1 MSALIRQRKVILTVK
16 RGVATGYYETM
27 EMTQDALDLSN
38 LLNKTLKEGRVSKL
52 KQRRKLQ
59 AKVFLLTD
67 PIRSAKEAGL
77 RYVNDTKPGI
87 RRIKSGRGF
96 TYKNG
101 STKPIHDSRILQR
114 IKALA
119 IPPAWKD
126 VWICPTSEGHL
137 QATGRDSR
145 NRKQYRYHPRWKEV
159 RDLCKFDR
167 MIAFGE
173 VLPVIRELVEKDL
186 TLPGLPR
193 EKVLAT
199 IVRLLE
205 ITLIRVGND
214 EYAKQNGSYGLTTM
228 RNHHVSIYGSNIH
241 FRFKGKRGILHNV
254 GIKNRLIARIL
265 QKCQEIPGYEL
276 FQYIDENGEP
286 VNIDSSDVNDYLRG
300 ISGQDFTAKDFRT
313 WAATVLAGMA
323 LKLGNESSNGGKKTK
338 KQINEAIARVAKSLG
353 NTPAVCRKSYIHPD
367 LLDGYLEGDFERCWE
382 AFSEKDEIAGLAF
395 EECVVLS
402 FLRSRS

>member
-1 MSALIRQRKVILTVK
+1 MVTSTTLQDPNN
-16 RGVATGYYETM
+16 
-27 EMTQDALDLSN
+27 QDALDLSK
-38 LLNKTLKEGRVSKL
+38 LLARTLKEGRAAKL
-52 KQRRKLQ
+52 KQRRKLR

-77 RYVNDTKPGI
+77 RYVNDAKPGI
-87 RRIKSGRGF
+87 RRIRSGRGF

-101 STKPIHDSRILQR
+101 TSKPIHDSKILQR

-126 VWICPTSEGHL
+126 VWICPISEGHL

-159 RDLCKFDR
+159 RDLGKFDR

-173 VLPVIRELVEKDL
+173 ALPLIRERVEKDL
-186 TLPGLPR
+186 ALPGLPR

-199 IVRLLE
+199 IVSLLE

-228 RNHHVSIYGSNIH
+228 RNHHVNIYGSNIH

-254 GIKNRLIARIL
+254 GIKDRRLARIL
-265 QKCQEIPGYEL
+265 QECQEIPGYEL

-286 VNIDSSDVNDYLRG
+286 VNIDSSDVNEYLRN
-300 ISGQDFTAKDFRT
+300 ISGQDFTAKDYRT

-323 LKLGNESSNGGKKTK
+323 LNLANESADNGKRTK
-338 KQINEAIARVAKSLG
+338 KQINEAVARVAQSLG

-367 LLDGYLEGDFERCWE
+367 MFDGYLEGDFQKCWE
-382 AFSEKDEIAGLAF
+382 SFSAKDEIAGLAF